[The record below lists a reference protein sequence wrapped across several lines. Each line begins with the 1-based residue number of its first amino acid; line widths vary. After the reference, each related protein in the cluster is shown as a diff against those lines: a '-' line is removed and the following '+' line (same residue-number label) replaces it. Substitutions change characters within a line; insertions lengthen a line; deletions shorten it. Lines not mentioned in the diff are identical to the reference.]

1 MGQKTD
7 NKVMKQM
14 HSLWNQQHNREQ
26 ALSDKNLSDD
36 ERTARAIKA
45 KKVQSG
51 WKETDD
57 WDDDKINKAY
67 DMLKEKLNEIGDT
80 EKGQYALGQVAGR
93 AYDRML
99 NGKKKSVGDGV
110 VALDPKYG
118 KVAQDAAYAGAG
130 GYIQWEKKF
139 KEKHGR
145 KPTDDERH
153 KFMQNHHNG
162 CHDYGKPE
170 SERKGVVKVNESQ
183 LRKVIAECVKSVL
196 TEDAY
201 YDGRY
206 GESRIPSSYIGDA
219 MGQIDMVR
227 HRLSNLTDHVYSIC
241 NGMSDEEYAYGYM
254 DSSSKTIDVLRKIWP
269 LLKELCEI
277 WGYRNS

>member
-1 MGQKTD
+1 
-7 NKVMKQM
+7 M

-183 LRKVIAECVKSVL
+183 LCSIIAESVKGVL
-196 TEDAY
+196 KEY
-201 YDGRY
+201 GYDSCPESGY
-206 GESRIPSSYIGDA
+206 EPFSKIGESAAYWTMD
-219 MGQIDMVR
+219 
-227 HRLSNLTDHVYSIC
+227 RLK
-241 NGMSDEEYAYGYM
+241 EYAHDLDAEAIEHIISEFGYSLKALA
-254 DSSSKTIDVLRKIWP
+254 DVGDIDNGVRGFGIK
-269 LLKELCEI
+269 
-277 WGYRNS
+277 S